1 VLVDTPI
8 DNVLMLVKAA
18 AAAGRLGPGR
28 NFYVGNGTAQHGQRA
43 ASNTTN
49 RGLSPSDPL
58 ATIAYALTQC
68 TAGRGDNIICLQGH
82 AESVSTAGFITVGT
96 TDVTFLG
103 LGRGTRR
110 PTLTWT
116 ATAGTILHTVTTG
129 AGATWINFYFDLAG
143 IDAVTVGLTCA
154 AANVT
159 FEDCRF
165 NTSTT
170 AIIALKGMSLAAT
183 ANNFTMKRCEVGA
196 GVTTA
201 NTTTFLEIVGTD
213 GLTLIDNRF
222 VGYFTT
228 SLGPI
233 SNITTLMSNIYFKG
247 NLFANRTA
255 SSTVCID
262 CASLVSTGYIVDN
275 RFFVTLNS
283 DVNGFAGASATIQ
296 FSENYITN
304 DSLET
309 GLVMG
314 TVSG

>member
-1 VLVDTPI
+1 MLVDTPF

-18 AAAGRLGPGR
+18 ASAGRLGPGR

-43 ASNTTN
+43 ASDTTN

-68 TAGRGDNIICLQGH
+68 TAGRGDNIIVLQGH
-82 AESVSTAGFITVGT
+82 AENVSSAGFITVAT
-96 TDVTFLG
+96 TGVTFLG
-103 LGRGTRR
+103 LGNGSLR

-129 AGATWINFYFDLAG
+129 ANATWDNFYFNLAG
-143 IDAVTVGLTCA
+143 IDAVTVGITCA
-154 AANVT
+154 AADVT
-159 FEDCRF
+159 FRNCKF

-183 ANNFTMKRCEVGA
+183 ANNFKMEKCEVVA
-196 GVTTA
+196 GVSTA

-213 GLTLIDNRF
+213 GLKLIDNIMW
-222 VGYFTT
+222 GYFTT
-228 SLGPI
+228 SLGPV
-233 SNITTLMSNIYFKG
+233 SNITTLMSNVYIKG
-247 NLFANRTA
+247 NLFANKTA
-255 SSTVCID
+255 SSTVCIS

-275 RFFVTLNS
+275 RFFLTLNS
-283 DVNGFAGASATIQ
+283 DVNAFAGASATIQ

-304 DSLET
+304 DVLET